1 MSSPQQR
8 LPRDQ
13 RRNQLVAVARS
24 VFATRGYRTTSMD
37 MIAEAAGVSKPVLYQ
52 HFDSKQDLYLALIDS
67 SAAHLDSRLAE
78 ALESTDDPEEQ
89 IRATYRAYFD
99 FVVSHREEFVIIF
112 NSDVYE
118 TKAEQRLRALRESAA
133 SRVVAALQN
142 YARLSDDEARL
153 LCRAL
158 IGTAEVVVKQLD
170 SQHGVDVDSA
180 VSLLTQ
186 MSWGGLKSFGER

>member
-13 RRNQLVAVARS
+13 RRDQLVGVARS

-78 ALESTDDPEEQ
+78 ALGSTTDPHEQ
-89 IRATYRAYFD
+89 IHATYRAYFD

-118 TKAEQRLRALRESAA
+118 PKAEQKLRALRESSAT
-133 SRVVAALQN
+133 RVVSALKN
-142 YARLSDDEARL
+142 FARVSDDEAQL

-158 IGTAEVVVKQLD
+158 IGTAEVVVKQID
-170 SQHGVDVDSA
+170 SQRGIDVDTA
-180 VSLLTQ
+180 VELLTQ
-186 MSWGGLKSFGER
+186 MSWGGLRSFAER

>member
-1 MSSPQQR
+1 
-8 LPRDQ
+8 
-13 RRNQLVAVARS
+13 
-24 VFATRGYRTTSMD
+24 MD

-78 ALESTDDPEEQ
+78 ALGTTDPHEQ
-89 IRATYRAYFD
+89 IHATYRAYFD

-118 TKAEQRLRALRESAA
+118 PKAEQKLRALRESSAT
-133 SRVVAALQN
+133 RVVSALKN
-142 YARLSDDEARL
+142 FARLGDDEAQL

-158 IGTAEVVVKQLD
+158 IGTAEVVVKQID
-170 SQHGVDVDSA
+170 SQRGIDVDTA
-180 VSLLTQ
+180 VALLTQ
-186 MSWGGLKSFGER
+186 MSWGGLRSFAER

>member
-1 MSSPQQR
+1 
-8 LPRDQ
+8 
-13 RRNQLVAVARS
+13 
-24 VFATRGYRTTSMD
+24 MD

-78 ALESTDDPEEQ
+78 ALGSTTDPLEQ
-89 IRATYRAYFD
+89 IHATYRAYFD

-118 TKAEQRLRALRESAA
+118 PKAEQKLRALRESSAT
-133 SRVVAALQN
+133 RVVSALKN
-142 YARLSDDEARL
+142 FARLGDDEAQL

-158 IGTAEVVVKQLD
+158 IGTAEVVVKQID
-170 SQHGVDVDSA
+170 SQRGIDVDTA
-180 VSLLTQ
+180 VALLTQ
-186 MSWGGLKSFGER
+186 MSWGGLRSFAER

>member
-1 MSSPQQR
+1 
-8 LPRDQ
+8 
-13 RRNQLVAVARS
+13 
-24 VFATRGYRTTSMD
+24 MD

-78 ALESTDDPEEQ
+78 ALGSTTDPHEQ
-89 IRATYRAYFD
+89 IHATYRAYFD

-118 TKAEQRLRALRESAA
+118 PKAEQKLRALRESSAT
-133 SRVVAALQN
+133 RVVSALKN
-142 YARLSDDEARL
+142 FARLSDDEAQL

-158 IGTAEVVVKQLD
+158 IGTAEVVVKQID
-170 SQHGVDVDSA
+170 SQRGIDVDTA
-180 VSLLTQ
+180 VALLTQ
-186 MSWGGLKSFGER
+186 MSWGGLRSFAER